1 MKNTILTLI
10 QQDIKHTRFIEQ
22 LNAAGLT
29 ADQYYLNLSTVI
41 FELLQ
46 LDRSTPE
53 KADALQDGYFQLI
66 QEIAAAQADTNELQE
81 VERVFCYLTRFVLVG

>member
-1 MKNTILTLI
+1 MKQTVITLI
-10 QQDIKHTRFIEQ
+10 QLDIKHTRFIEH

-53 KADALQDGYFQLI
+53 KADVLQEGYFQLI
-66 QEIAAAQADTNELQE
+66 QEIVHMQTDTNQLQDA
-81 VERVFCYLTRFVLVG
+81 ERVFSWLVRV

>member
-10 QQDIKHTRFIEQ
+10 QQDIKHTRFIEH

-46 LDRSTPE
+46 LDRSTPK
-53 KADALQDGYFQLI
+53 KADALQEGYFQLI
-66 QEIAAAQADTNELQE
+66 QEIATTQTDTNEVKDAEQVFSWL
-81 VERVFCYLTRFVLVG
+81 VRV

>member
-1 MKNTILTLI
+1 MKKTVLTLI
-10 QQDIKHTRFIEQ
+10 QLDLKHTRFIEH

-53 KADALQDGYFQLI
+53 KADALQEGYFRLI
-66 QEIAAAQADTNELQE
+66 LQTINLRSDNQKIEIEAE
-81 VERVFCYLTRFVLVG
+81 VIHKFLTSSI

>member
-10 QQDIKHTRFIEQ
+10 QLDVKHTRFIEH

-46 LDRSTPE
+46 LDRSTPQ
-53 KADALQDGYFQLI
+53 KADALQEGYFQLI
-66 QEIAAAQADTNELQE
+66 QEITTAQTDTNE
-81 VERVFCYLTRFVLVG
+81 VKDAERVFNWLVRRL

>member
-10 QQDIKHTRFIEQ
+10 QLDVKHTRFIEH

-46 LDRSTPE
+46 LDRTTPA
-53 KADALQDGYFQLI
+53 KADALQEGYFQLI
-66 QEIAAAQADTNELQE
+66 QEIATVQTDTNQLQE
-81 VERVFCYLTRFVLVG
+81 AESVFSWLVRSK

>member
-10 QQDIKHTRFIEQ
+10 QLDIKHTRFIEH

-46 LDRSTPE
+46 LDRSTPQ
-53 KADALQDGYFQLI
+53 KADALQEGYFQLI
-66 QEIAAAQADTNELQE
+66 QEIVHLQTDTNQL
-81 VERVFCYLTRFVLVG
+81 